1 MKVQYQGSVRE
12 ADPFPWR
19 RTWKYKCLHFTSS
32 VQGKSSDCDLYENQ
46 SPLLN
51 FPGNGLHKNLRSK
64 PLGIAIKKEHAFD
77 YQLWSGIWEAASI
90 GGKERRKHT
99 PQGVAHARS
108 LGERPAPG
116 EDEWGASPAASAAT
130 HPDRWHRSSS
140 NGPWG
145 RHSHRRNFI
154 WEFKVLKKYD
164 FWRQKK
170 NKTTSCLL
178 FLNWIG
184 AFVLWQWSQKV
195 SPCSVS
201 QVHPAFH
208 TSLWLN
214 VEILPRVPKPD
225 IWTRMKQAE
234 VAVIAQKRELKIH
247 KCENI

>member
-19 RTWKYKCLHFTSS
+19 RTWKYKCMHFTSS
-32 VQGKSSDCDLYENQ
+32 VQGKSSDCDLHENQ

-145 RHSHRRNFI
+145 RYPHRRNFI
-154 WEFKVLKKYD
+154 WEFKVLKKIWLLKAEEKQNYKLSFIPSELVPLCSD
-164 FWRQKK
+164 NDPRKSLRAQ
-170 NKTTSCLL
+170 CLG
-178 FLNWIG
+178 F
-184 AFVLWQWSQKV
+184 
-195 SPCSVS
+195 
-201 QVHPAFH
+201 
-208 TSLWLN
+208 
-214 VEILPRVPKPD
+214 ILHSIPHCGS
-225 IWTRMKQAE
+225 M
-234 VAVIAQKRELKIH
+234 
-247 KCENI
+247 